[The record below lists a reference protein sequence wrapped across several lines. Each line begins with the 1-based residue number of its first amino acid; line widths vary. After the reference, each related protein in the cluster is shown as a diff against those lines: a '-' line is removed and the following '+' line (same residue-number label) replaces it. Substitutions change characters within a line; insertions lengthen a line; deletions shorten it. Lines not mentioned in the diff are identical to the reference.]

1 MGKTSI
7 KDWDTDIVYIRN
19 GFAYLTVSLNAI
31 RIEAKLW
38 RYTHPLAAGWILY
51 MWDTM
56 MPRAPNEFIKPDDIR
71 SKLER
76 QIKENTALNK
86 VHDFLAGA
94 NIDESLQKLIRLNH
108 NFYRFMH
115 STCVNIIYMNTKEVQ
130 IQERYV
136 EFYSNSQ
143 AVAQGGWMD
152 QPMNNN
158 YVPQYPP
165 LPLNTVAEQTKINV
179 DRLSEIKR
187 RKF

>member
-56 MPRAPNEFIKPDDIR
+56 MPKAPNEFIKPDDIR

-108 NFYRFMH
+108 NFFQVYVLYLHKYYLHEHERSSDSGTICGILFKLASSGSGRLDG
-115 STCVNIIYMNTKEVQ
+115 STH
-130 IQERYV
+130 
-136 EFYSNSQ
+136 
-143 AVAQGGWMD
+143 
-152 QPMNNN
+152 
-158 YVPQYPP
+158 
-165 LPLNTVAEQTKINV
+165 EQ
-179 DRLSEIKR
+179 
-187 RKF
+187 